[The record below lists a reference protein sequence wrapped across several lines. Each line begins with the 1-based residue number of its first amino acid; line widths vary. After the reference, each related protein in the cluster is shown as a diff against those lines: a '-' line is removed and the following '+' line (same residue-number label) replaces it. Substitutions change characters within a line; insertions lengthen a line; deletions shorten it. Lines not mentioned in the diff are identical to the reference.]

1 MVPGRNLP
9 RPPGAGAAAGPAL
22 LSAAPRPPG
31 WPEACHPPPQAP
43 PQKESTAS
51 PQARQLLRERGIA
64 EAGLQLVSREPLT
77 WSDSSL
83 GCPMPRLQYAEAQ
96 VSGQRLR
103 FANATHSYEVH
114 VAGPRAVLCPSILL
128 NPKGSSRFP
137 VPLRALETMRET
149 ARTDLAARLRLTA
162 ADITV
167 QGMAPA
173 SWADAA
179 LGCNDGTA
187 LSAGPIHGYR
197 IVLRAHDREYIY
209 HTDFQRVMVCPPIE
223 AQ

>member
-1 MVPGRNLP
+1 MERSQTP
-9 RPPGAGAAAGPAL
+9 RACAAAVAALLFAGRPTPAL
-22 LSAAPRPPG
+22 AADLQ
-31 WPEACHPPPQAP
+31 PPPTDP
-43 PQKESTAS
+43 PQKEDTAS
-51 PQARQLLRERGIA
+51 AQARQLLRERGIA

-103 FANATHSYEVH
+103 FADATHSYEVH

-137 VPLRALETMRET
+137 VPLRTLETMRET
-149 ARTDLAARLRLTA
+149 ARTDLAARLKVTA

-179 LGCNDGTA
+179 LGCTDGTA

>member
-1 MVPGRNLP
+1 MERSQT
-9 RPPGAGAAAGPAL
+9 RRAGAAAG
-22 LSAAPRPPG
+22 AAPVSAGPPPPG
-31 WPEACHPPPQAP
+31 WAGARPPPPTEP
-43 PQKESTAS
+43 PQKEDSAS
-51 PQARQLLRERGIA
+51 AQARQLLRERGIA
-64 EAGLQLVSREPLT
+64 EPGLQLVSREPVS

-83 GCPMPRLQYAEAQ
+83 GCPMPRIQYTEAQ

-128 NPKGSSRFP
+128 NPKGSSHFP
-137 VPLRALETMRET
+137 VPLRILETMRET

-167 QGMAPA
+167 QAMAPA

-209 HTDFQRVMVCPPIE
+209 HTDFRRVMVCPPIE